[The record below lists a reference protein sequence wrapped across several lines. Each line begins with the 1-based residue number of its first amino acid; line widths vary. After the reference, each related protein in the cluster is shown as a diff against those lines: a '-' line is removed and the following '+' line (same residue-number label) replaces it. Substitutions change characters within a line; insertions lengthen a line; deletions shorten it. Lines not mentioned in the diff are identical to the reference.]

1 MTSTIGRVLITG
13 GAGFIGCHLSE
24 LYLRKGWEVYIID
37 DLSTGSLDNIQALR
51 DDPNY
56 ENRFHVTID
65 TMFNEEKL
73 TELVGTCDVVFHLAA
88 AVGVKYIIDHPLTSI
103 TTNINGTEL
112 VLKLAHKFKKRVLI
126 ASTSEV
132 YGKQSHAPLVETDDI
147 TLGASSKS
155 RWSYA
160 GAKLID
166 EFLALAYHRTSKLP
180 VVIVRFF
187 NTVGPKQ
194 TGQYGMVIP
203 NFVQQALREKPITVF
218 GDGEQTRTFT
228 HVDDVC
234 QSLIRLID
242 CEQAFGEVVNIGG
255 VDEISMNDLAN
266 KICELTGSPS
276 PIQRIPYHEVYNEDF
291 EDMPRRVPCTDKL
304 QGLIGSTPNTGLEK
318 ILNDV
323 IHYFKNLAP

>member
-1 MTSTIGRVLITG
+1 
-13 GAGFIGCHLSE
+13 
-24 LYLRKGWEVYIID
+24 
-37 DLSTGSLDNIQALR
+37 
-51 DDPNY
+51 
-56 ENRFHVTID
+56 
-65 TMFNEEKL
+65 MFNEDKL

-88 AVGVKYIIDHPLTSI
+88 AVGVKYIIDNPLSSI

-112 VLKLAHKFKKRVLI
+112 ILKLAHKFKKRILV

-166 EFLALAYHRTSKLP
+166 EFLALAYHRTTKLP

-194 TGQYGMVIP
+194 TGEYGMVIP

-228 HVDDVC
+228 HVGDVC
-234 QSLIRLID
+234 QSLAKLID
-242 CEQAFGEVVNIGG
+242 CEQAFGQVVNIGG
-255 VDEISMNDLAN
+255 VDEISMKSLAE
-266 KICELTGSPS
+266 KIIDLTGSPS
-276 PIQRIPYHEVYNEDF
+276 EIKLIPYKDVYNEDF
-291 EDMPRRVPCTDKL
+291 EDMPRRVPSTEKL
-304 QGLIGSTPNTGLEK
+304 KGLIGEAPTTGLEI
-318 ILNDV
+318 ILKDV
-323 IHYFKNLAP
+323 IEFFKNRAR